1 MQSNTDDT
9 SAPTKALTLESLRAD
24 GACAESIRLA
34 ERLLLM
40 PDKSEAL
47 DILWGS
53 HRSEAIWWA
62 SNGYDVVSDL
72 TAEARERHNVART
85 ASNSGYGG
93 TASNSGDGG
102 TASNSGDRGT
112 ASNSGYG
119 GTASNSGDGGTAS
132 NSGDLGTA
140 SNSGYRGTASNSGYR
155 GTASN
160 SGYRGTA
167 SNSGDRGT
175 ASNSGTKGIAV
186 CLGSDGRV
194 SGSAGSAL
202 ALTWWDEEADRP
214 RLAVAYVGEAGIK
227 PDTLYRCV
235 RGEFVEGPH
244 A

>member
-72 TAEARERHNVART
+72 TAEARERHNVAR
-85 ASNSGYGG
+85 
-93 TASNSGDGG
+93 
-102 TASNSGDRGT
+102 T